1 MEKLSRSKNYE
12 KALKA
17 MVVQER
23 QEELGLLI
31 DFANADLKKEKV
43 KILCKR
49 LWKHLSRHQALHPD
63 NRNLRAEDSAI
74 IEILGEMQKYL
85 RSRLENIV
93 KNSTTFGKDLSLWSI
108 SGTTNFTLDR
118 KTDSFREVFQLQKVK
133 IGNEPNA
140 YKKVLDLCLMEIIR
154 DLDANPRRF
163 GRCPHCSSFF
173 CNLTD
178 KKKIYCSLRCANS
191 TRQQKCRKEK
201 ENKKEEE

>member
-1 MEKLSRSKNYE
+1 MKELSLSNNYE

-17 MVVQER
+17 MVIQER
-23 QEELGLLI
+23 QEELNLLF
-31 DFANADLKKEKV
+31 DFANAELKKEMNK
-43 KILCKR
+43 LLLMR

-63 NRNLRAEDSAI
+63 NRNLRGEDNAI
-74 IEILGEMQKYL
+74 IEILGEMQKHL

-93 KNSTTFGKDLSLWSI
+93 ENSTKFGEELSLWSI
-108 SGTTNFTLDR
+108 SGTTNFIIDPITNR
-118 KTDSFREVFQLQKVK
+118 FRQVFQLQKVK

-163 GRCPHCSSFF
+163 GQCRCRSFF

-178 KKKIYCSLRCANS
+178 KKKIYCSLKCAN
-191 TRQQKCRKEK
+191 TARQQKCRKERRD
-201 ENKKEEE
+201 EDE